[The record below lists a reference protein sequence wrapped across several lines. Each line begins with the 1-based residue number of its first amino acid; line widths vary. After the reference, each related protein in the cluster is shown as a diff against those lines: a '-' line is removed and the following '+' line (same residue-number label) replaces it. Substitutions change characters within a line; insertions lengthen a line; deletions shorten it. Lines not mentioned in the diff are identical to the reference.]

1 MEVFPDVTAETR
13 SWSGGDPMTFIAAR
27 SDTQGTGVVAG
38 REVPHVG
45 AMTLH
50 HILAFLA
57 SDVVALLILDLL
69 VLLWVVALL
78 RLS

>member
-1 MEVFPDVTAETR
+1 
-13 SWSGGDPMTFIAAR
+13 MTFIAAR

-38 REVPHVG
+38 RVVPHVG